1 MPPPLPPSLSA
12 PLARGGLADSPSSPR
27 PPSMRRA
34 GARAEMRQRPP
45 FVLHTSELAGGR
57 GEPFLG
63 KWSCAGSHGTS
74 YALRAAE
81 AAVVALKR
89 PGIQGM
95 RGTEAGEEG
104 ADRKRES
111 RHRALSLPFPP
122 YRLHA
127 SALGWILSS
136 PHAYSSVAY
145 AERRVRP
152 TDKCVAWIEILCTQG
167 IKARERARRRRRSCS
182 WPSTSARSAS
192 LRKTTKPRSPKI

>member
-1 MPPPLPPSLSA
+1 
-12 PLARGGLADSPSSPR
+12 
-27 PPSMRRA
+27 
-34 GARAEMRQRPP
+34 MRQRPL
-45 FVLHTSELAGGR
+45 FVLHTSELAGAGGGR

-63 KWSCAGSHGTS
+63 KWSCARSHGTS
-74 YALRAAE
+74 YALWGAE

-111 RHRALSLPFPP
+111 RRRALSLPFPP
-122 YRLHA
+122 YRLHV
-127 SALGWILSS
+127 STLGRILSS
-136 PHAYSSVAY
+136 PHAFSSVAY

-152 TDKCVAWIEILCTQG
+152 TDKCVAWIEILCTLG

-192 LRKTTKPRSPKI
+192 LRGSTKIRSRKI